1 MDPARSESELVEEA
15 KTNPQALGLLY
26 RTFEPRITAYVMRR
40 VGDKHEAE
48 DIVADVFLAMV
59 RQLPRYRCAET
70 PFSAWLYR
78 IATNQISYWVR
89 KRRIRSFFGSPP
101 EVVDPQAESNRAR
114 PDDDGEQV
122 RLALS
127 RLPLKFQSVLSLYYL
142 EQLPVDKISQVL
154 ECPTGTVKS
163 RLARGRDLLQME
175 LLRLR

>member
-1 MDPARSESELVEEA
+1 VHAAPSEGELVEEA
-15 KTNPQALGLLY
+15 KTNPQALGILY

-78 IATNQISYWVR
+78 IATNQINYWVR
-89 KRRIRSFFGSPP
+89 KRRVRSFFSSPP
-101 EVVDPQAESNRAR
+101 DVVDPRSAPE
-114 PDDDGEQV
+114 DDGEQV
-122 RLALS
+122 RLALC

-142 EQLPVDKISQVL
+142 EQLAVDEISQVL

-163 RLARGRDLLQME
+163 RLARGRDLLHVE
-175 LLRLR
+175 LLKLRDP